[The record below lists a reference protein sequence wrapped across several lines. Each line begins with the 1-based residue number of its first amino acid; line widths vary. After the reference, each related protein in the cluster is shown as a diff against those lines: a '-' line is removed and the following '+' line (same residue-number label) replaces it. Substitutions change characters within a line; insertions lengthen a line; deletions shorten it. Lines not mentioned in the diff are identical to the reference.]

1 MTTKEQ
7 EAVAFTGEQNSK
19 ATESTG
25 NVGGVR
31 QNDLTKEANSQ
42 HPGGTSEKMVRL
54 PYTRVMP

>member
-1 MTTKEQ
+1 M
-7 EAVAFTGEQNSK
+7 AFTGEQNSK